1 MGLFELLFGSDDK
14 KKNQDDY
21 GLYTY
26 MNDQLDENQK
36 KEVEQGNYDPFNFEE
51 DEYEDDDYYG
61 EDDK

>member
-14 KKNQDDY
+14 KKNQYDY

-51 DEYEDDDYYG
+51 DELENDDYYS
-61 EDDK
+61 EDDE